1 VVGQSEN
8 FLLLTHDYVVY
19 TWGSN
24 RGYAL
29 GTNNLNQD
37 ASTSTPRMING
48 FLTTP
53 VILSTVQV
61 RFGDIIPLITPTM
74 ATFVFD
80 GWYEDALLTTPYLEK
95 TMPATEVTLYASWV
109 LGVS

>member
-1 VVGQSEN
+1 
-8 FLLLTHDYVVY
+8 
-19 TWGSN
+19 
-24 RGYAL
+24 
-29 GTNNLNQD
+29 
-37 ASTSTPRMING
+37 MING

-74 ATFVFD
+74 APFVFN

-109 LGVS
+109 LGVA